1 MKVLLRFNSGRAVLI
16 ALLVSMLVTVG
27 YISLLAGL
35 VVSGTLPETAVGLAC
50 GVGLVLCS
58 FAGAV
63 VSARGGETKIAVR
76 VILVGILYMLIL
88 LAIGILI
95 LDGPISNLWI
105 NGLCIL
111 LGCIAACAI
120 CIRKRKTGKR
130 RKKAIR

>member
-1 MKVLLRFNSGRAVLI
+1 MKVSLSLNGGRAVVI
-16 ALLVSMLVTVG
+16 ALLVSILITVG

-35 VVSGTLPETAVGLAC
+35 IVSGTLPESALSPASVIGLI
-50 GVGLVLCS
+50 LSS

-76 VILVGILYMLIL
+76 VILLGILYMLIL
-88 LAIGILI
+88 LTIGILV

-111 LGCIAACAI
+111 LGCVAACAI
-120 CIRKRKTGKR
+120 CIRKRKTGKQ